1 MVQMAKRQ
9 CAAEWSKL
17 ASLRSTWLILP
28 CAVVVGIVASLVMCG
43 QAVLAQKVL
52 GGSIRQW
59 EPIQVAHWIRM
70 MTCTLFAL
78 WAIGSVTGE
87 YRVGTMP
94 LSYRASRN
102 AGVLLTAK
110 WLVTGVVSAFLSG
123 VTMMVAI
130 GADKLLFS
138 SVAGSWNF
146 TSSDVLHLLWAIPVY
161 SFLMCGLGVGLGAL
175 FRTASAAVGI
185 MLLWEFVLEPF
196 SVILPHGSKA
206 FALLPF
212 NNGAVF
218 IGEETQFPLPVE
230 GWQMAG
236 LLLVVW
242 VVMACAG
249 GWYRVQKRYA

>member
-1 MVQMAKRQ
+1 
-9 CAAEWSKL
+9 
-17 ASLRSTWLILP
+17 
-28 CAVVVGIVASLVMCG
+28 
-43 QAVLAQKVL
+43 
-52 GGSIRQW
+52 
-59 EPIQVAHWIRM
+59 
-70 MTCTLFAL
+70 
-78 WAIGSVTGE
+78 
-87 YRVGTMP
+87 
-94 LSYRASRN
+94 
-102 AGVLLTAK
+102 
-110 WLVTGVVSAFLSG
+110 
-123 VTMMVAI
+123 
-130 GADKLLFS
+130 
-138 SVAGSWNF
+138 
-146 TSSDVLHLLWAIPVY
+146 
-161 SFLMCGLGVGLGAL
+161 MCGLGVGLGAL